1 MKTRLLLAL
10 LILCLVMLFTSV
22 GCQTI
27 SQTKRADKTRLSQA
41 TTRAAKENTA
51 KETQQYAAPEGVEGI
66 ARYYAKRF
74 HGKRTS
80 SGERYNSKKLTAAH
94 PTLPVGTRVK
104 VINLAND
111 KSVIVRINDRCRNHE
126 EAFIDLSREA
136 ALQLGFLGHGMAD
149 VRIII
154 LEEDDRLDENP
165 DTDKK

>member
-1 MKTRLLLAL
+1 MKTRRLC
-10 LILCLVMLFTSV
+10 ILFVLSLFMLSPSV

-41 TTRAAKENTA
+41 TIPDAGKDII
-51 KETQQYAAPEGVEGI
+51 KETQQNVAPEGMEGI

-111 KSVIVRINDRCRNHE
+111 KSVTVRINDRCRNHE

-136 ALQLGFLGHGMAD
+136 ARQLGFLGQGMAN
-149 VRIII
+149 VRMIVI
-154 LEEDDRLDENP
+154 EEDDPSDEDP
-165 DTDKK
+165 DTNKK